1 MRHSSCILLFALLMG
16 LVMVSCHKP
25 SSSASSGTDDLSD
38 FASLADTTILD
49 GDTIVHAPMR
59 YWDFDKVDSLM
70 SFFNEVLSEHP
81 FVVCENHESLMDNV
95 GECIDQLEAYR
106 RGERLYFPD
115 SLVQSC
121 IFGLVADWAV
131 IYREFEPKNDRCFI
145 EWLLM
150 CAAYYSP
157 DITWYVEGQTPDHN
171 AGFLT
176 IGNPYTCT
184 PYCSYI
190 ILKQDKGYEVKC
202 IGDDVLVM
210 ELFQLSDNQDRTYYL
225 CSYNIPSLFGQWLY
239 WENDRGEYLKVAEYT
254 DTPDECE
261 GNDIFR
267 FDPEQLWWQ
276 YAYINDDADLVPLR
290 EEPALRLSLDGANS
304 RFE

>member
-1 MRHSSCILLFALLMG
+1 MKFHTLILLAAFTTLAA
-16 LVMVSCHKP
+16 CHQP
-25 SSSASSGTDDLSD
+25 SSSTPVDTDDVMALTSW
-38 FASLADTTILD
+38 A
-49 GDTIVHAPMR
+49 DTIVCNGDTAIHAPMH

-106 RGERLYFPD
+106 RGERLYYPD

-131 IYREFEPKNDRCFI
+131 IYREFEPKNDRCFV

-157 DITWYVEGQTPDHN
+157 DITWFVEGQTPDHN

-176 IGNPYTCT
+176 IGSPYTCT
-184 PYCSYI
+184 PCCSYI
-190 ILKQDKGYEVKC
+190 ILKRVKGYEVKC
-202 IGDDVLVM
+202 IGDDVLVWSI
-210 ELFQLSDNQDRTYYL
+210 FQLSDEQDRTYYM
-225 CSYNIPSLFGQWLY
+225 CSYNIPTFFGQWLY
-239 WENDRGEYLKVAEYT
+239 WKNERGEYLKVAECT

-261 GNDIFR
+261 ENDMFY
-267 FDPEQLWWQ
+267 FSPDKLLWK
-276 YAYINDDADLVPLR
+276 YSRIDKDGDLVALR
-290 EEPALRLSLDGANS
+290 DEPALRLFLDGANS